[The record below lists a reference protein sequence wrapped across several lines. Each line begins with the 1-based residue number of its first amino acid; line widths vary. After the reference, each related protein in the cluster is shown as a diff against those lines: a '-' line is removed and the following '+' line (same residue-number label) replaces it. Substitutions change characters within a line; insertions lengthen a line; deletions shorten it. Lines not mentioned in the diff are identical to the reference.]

1 MVGETADQRGCHPLV
16 IKDIQPL
23 REFKIRV
30 KNHGFLFVYI
40 EIEEWFQMGKSQKG
54 SDRGIG
60 LYHLKCLCMELAYNV
75 SCKNITIEDK
85 NWIEFGLKVK
95 KSGDNLT

>member
-60 LYHLKCLCMELAYNV
+60 LYHLKCLCMELAYDV

-85 NWIEFGLKVK
+85 NWIEFWFKGK
-95 KSGDNLT
+95 KIG

>member
-40 EIEEWFQMGKSQKG
+40 EIEEWFQMGKSQQG
-54 SDRGIG
+54 SDR
-60 LYHLKCLCMELAYNV
+60 
-75 SCKNITIEDK
+75 
-85 NWIEFGLKVK
+85 
-95 KSGDNLT
+95 